1 LYKKKYFYIDIS
13 ANYVSSL
20 KELLETLIKLIMSK
34 KANVKRVSL
43 DFPDYILDQI
53 DEICDK
59 NFITRRKWFIDAA
72 NEKLEKDNLNK
83 IDMIVRK

>member
-1 LYKKKYFYIDIS
+1 MAKK
-13 ANYVSSL
+13 L
-20 KELLETLIKLIMSK
+20 
-34 KANVKRVSL
+34 NVKRVSL

-53 DEICDK
+53 DKICEET
-59 NFITRRKWFIDAA
+59 FITRRKWFIDAA

>member
-1 LYKKKYFYIDIS
+1 MTKKI
-13 ANYVSSL
+13 
-20 KELLETLIKLIMSK
+20 
-34 KANVKRVSL
+34 NVKRISI
-43 DFPDYILDQI
+43 DFPDHILNQI
-53 DEICDK
+53 DKICDE

>member
-1 LYKKKYFYIDIS
+1 MAKKI
-13 ANYVSSL
+13 
-20 KELLETLIKLIMSK
+20 
-34 KANVKRVSL
+34 NVKRVSL
-43 DFPDYILDQI
+43 DFPNSILDQI
-53 DEICDK
+53 DKFCDE